1 MDRFEMQQLLTPSCT
16 PTPDNMNCFV
26 DAIKS
31 LLDESDVTTIHTLAR
46 RMNPFRIDFQRVVT
60 GNTVAVKPVLVL
72 ENGEPPE
79 YKSLDQTYQSY
90 LSPDLSTVSMCGTK
104 SDFSMTSQHSPGEEN
119 VIVHDSPRGMDS
131 MVSPNATEDCSLI
144 ESETDINCVRVME
157 NQLRNNFTKASYGIT
172 EIPNKACGPDGD
184 MIRQRHGGGTT
195 ASPRPPS
202 STTSRYS
209 VLDTLSTF
217 SNSSSRF
224 STAEPVQRR
233 SDDGSMAD
241 ACSESPFSSQFDDLE
256 MSQISLPACYT
267 SWDMEP
273 NMPLSASQ
281 WHHCQ
286 GSGDRSGRLER
297 STSLGESPRSPAQPR
312 QDMYSNLSPG
322 RNGCTP
328 NTTRGIMKEAPN
340 GAAVDPVRQKI
351 LLAARTCI
359 RADYLHFLQT
369 NLARWSKEG
378 LWQKESPQAAGASV
392 RDYEKLRNAYSC
404 VCRLDKRMRDDPIRT
419 RIALVLLH
427 LEYENTC
434 LKWKTGR
441 RNPSVVETRL
451 GRGTTSSMI
460 DQILENI
467 HPEWRV
473 ADARLRAELRADFHN
488 RKRYG
493 KRWWILTNALGPGLL
508 ILCSSKIAA
517 IIKNTAVTIT
527 MLRGIADAIR
537 SSEPASVGILKLVTP
552 VADSLFSNHG
562 YASHD
567 TEQLLREL
575 GTFQL
580 PVLEDEDGHVA

>member
-1 MDRFEMQQLLTPSCT
+1 
-16 PTPDNMNCFV
+16 
-26 DAIKS
+26 
-31 LLDESDVTTIHTLAR
+31 
-46 RMNPFRIDFQRVVT
+46 
-60 GNTVAVKPVLVL
+60 
-72 ENGEPPE
+72 
-79 YKSLDQTYQSY
+79 
-90 LSPDLSTVSMCGTK
+90 
-104 SDFSMTSQHSPGEEN
+104 
-119 VIVHDSPRGMDS
+119 
-131 MVSPNATEDCSLI
+131 
-144 ESETDINCVRVME
+144 
-157 NQLRNNFTKASYGIT
+157 
-172 EIPNKACGPDGD
+172 
-184 MIRQRHGGGTT
+184 
-195 ASPRPPS
+195 
-202 STTSRYS
+202 
-209 VLDTLSTF
+209 
-217 SNSSSRF
+217 
-224 STAEPVQRR
+224 
-233 SDDGSMAD
+233 
-241 ACSESPFSSQFDDLE
+241 
-256 MSQISLPACYT
+256 
-267 SWDMEP
+267 
-273 NMPLSASQ
+273 
-281 WHHCQ
+281 
-286 GSGDRSGRLER
+286 
-297 STSLGESPRSPAQPR
+297 
-312 QDMYSNLSPG
+312 MYSNLSPG

-328 NTTRGIMKEAPN
+328 NTTRGTIKEAPN

-369 NLARWSKEG
+369 NLARWTKEG